1 MAHNKDKKQNTP
13 KSLPANGADDGN
25 QIERVPAQLQEFIDV
40 IPADKKQD
48 FLNALVSVERSS
60 SFAGPLPHPELY
72 AGYEKVLPGSANRI
86 LSMAEKQLDYDFQVR
101 QMEQHNN
108 SDIIKGVNSA
118 QKRGQYLGFIIVLL
132 VAGLAAALS
141 YFGYEKIGIAF
152 VVSMASVAAVFAL
165 RKWPKEKNN
174 DTLN

>member
-1 MAHNKDKKQNTP
+1 MAHNKDKKPNAP
-13 KSLPANGADDGN
+13 KSLPTNSN
-25 QIERVPAQLQEFIDV
+25 EVSKQLERVPAELQEFIDV
-40 IPADKKQD
+40 MPSDKRQD

-72 AGYEKVLPGSANRI
+72 AGYEKVLLGSANRI
-86 LSMAEKQLDYDFQVR
+86 LSMAEKQLDYDFEVR
-101 QMEQHNN
+101 QMEHQNN
-108 SDIIKGVNSA
+108 SAIIKGVNSA
-118 QKRGQYLGFIIVLL
+118 QKRGQYLGFIVALI

-165 RKWPKEKNN
+165 RKWPKDKNN
-174 DTLN
+174 DGIN

>member
-72 AGYEKVLPGSANRI
+72 AGYEKV
-86 LSMAEKQLDYDFQVR
+86 
-101 QMEQHNN
+101 
-108 SDIIKGVNSA
+108 
-118 QKRGQYLGFIIVLL
+118 
-132 VAGLAAALS
+132 
-141 YFGYEKIGIAF
+141 
-152 VVSMASVAAVFAL
+152 
-165 RKWPKEKNN
+165 
-174 DTLN
+174 